1 MLPRHPLDIQGCEPK
16 LLPVPEQSPGAPRQ
30 ELTHNL
36 RAAFPKSRAWEGGLR
51 WDGGN
56 VDSPRRGLGEGSCKL
71 DPSCRKRRR
80 CIEEKG
86 GRKGYVENYKMILKE
101 IQEDYWESPTLMG
114 ATQSSLQ
121 I

>member
-1 MLPRHPLDIQGCEPK
+1 M
-16 LLPVPEQSPGAPRQ
+16 
-30 ELTHNL
+30 
-36 RAAFPKSRAWEGGLR
+36 R

-56 VDSPRRGLGEGSCKL
+56 VDSPKRGLDGGRCKL

-80 CIEEKG
+80 CMEEE
-86 GRKGYVENYKMILKE
+86 GREGYLENYKMVLKE

-114 ATQSSLQ
+114 AMQSSLQ